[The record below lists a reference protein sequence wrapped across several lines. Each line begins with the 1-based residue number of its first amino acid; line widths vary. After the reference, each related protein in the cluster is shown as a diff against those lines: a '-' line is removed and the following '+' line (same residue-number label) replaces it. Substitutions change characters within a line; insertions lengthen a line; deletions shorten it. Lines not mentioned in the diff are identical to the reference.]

1 MSDKRKQPSATS
13 LSAAGSSSGTGS
25 SALVKR
31 ARQDD
36 GDERMQM
43 TISANGRPNDKGLI
57 RSVKRTS
64 SLQAPIVA
72 LSGAHT
78 AELLDVKFSPDGQMI
93 AAASSDRTIS
103 IWQTFGDNVNI
114 GILSGHSKA
123 VTSICWSSSAPQSA
137 PRLFSASADGTL
149 IVWDVLSG
157 SKVRRLRGHKAI
169 VNCVACARA
178 SDTDEGDI
186 IASGGDDGK
195 VMLWSTNERS
205 PLDVIS
211 VGYPVTALCFS
222 EDGSQIFVGGL
233 DNQIHSYDLLRKQ
246 IIFSLLGHT
255 ETITSLVL
263 SPSGGLLLSAAM
275 DNTLRLWDVQ
285 PFAAESRAGQTT
297 DVRLQKTFTGAATS
311 GFENLLIKAAWSKDA
326 RRVALGGT
334 DRSCTIWE

>member
-1 MSDKRKQPSATS
+1 MSDKRKLPTMAPAT
-13 LSAAGSSSGTGS
+13 LGGSSHS

-36 GDERMQM
+36 SDGTMQVA
-43 TISANGRPNDKGLI
+43 ISSNGQANSKGLI

-64 SLQAPIVA
+64 SLQAPIVS

-78 AELLDVKFSPDGQMI
+78 AEVLDVKFSVDGQMI

-103 IWQTFGDNVNI
+103 IWQTFGENANI

-123 VTSICWSSSAPQSA
+123 VTAVAWSTSAPQSV
-137 PRLFSASADGTL
+137 PRLFSASADNTL

-157 SKVRRLRGHKAI
+157 SKMRRLRGHKAI

-178 SDTDEGDI
+178 GNSDEGDI
-186 IASGGDDGK
+186 LASGGDDGK
-195 VMLWSTNERS
+195 VMLWSTEEKH

-211 VGYPVTALCFS
+211 VGYPVTAICFS
-222 EDGSQIFVGGL
+222 EDGSQLFVGGL
-233 DNQIHSYDLLRKQ
+233 DNQIHAYDLLRKE
-246 IIFSLLGHT
+246 ILFSLIAHT

-263 SPSGGLLLSAAM
+263 SPSGTSLLSAAM
-275 DNTLRLWDVQ
+275 DNTLRMWDVQ
-285 PFAAESRAGQTT
+285 PFAAEPRAGQAV
-297 DVRLQKTFTGAATS
+297 DVRLQRTFTGAATS
-311 GFENLLIKAAWSKDA
+311 GYENLLIKAAWSRDG